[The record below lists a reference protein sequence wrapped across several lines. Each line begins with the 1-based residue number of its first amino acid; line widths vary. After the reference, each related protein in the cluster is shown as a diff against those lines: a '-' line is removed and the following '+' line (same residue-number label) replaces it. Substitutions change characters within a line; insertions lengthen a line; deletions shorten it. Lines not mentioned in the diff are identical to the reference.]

1 MDHVAAASQA
11 ALQQQ
16 AQERMKRKLDEVNST
31 IQAQL
36 HPVTDHINFTLQQ
49 AYFKCAYE
57 CFDRKRKQE
66 EIASC
71 IENCSVPV
79 LTAQHKY
86 EDEMAKFQERMRRSF
101 MVCQDKYEA
110 AMLQTAGPD
119 AMNTLESC
127 VDGAV
132 KDNTSLIPHIV
143 RKLKTSI

>member
-71 IENCSVPV
+71 IENCSVP
-79 LTAQHKY
+79 
-86 EDEMAKFQERMRRSF
+86 ERMRRSF

-132 KDNTSLIPHIV
+132 KDNASLIPHIV